1 MSIQLSKPKSL
12 IDLSTCAVL
21 VNVRTSVWTG
31 VQTDD
36 EVSNEITTMKN
47 ADSESGKF
55 AKRLLAGDREHK
67 KLVNHRQTVRNW
79 VKRRTFPWAG
89 QWNILPVVTLPQFM
103 EEYKALDKEREEL
116 LEAFLQSYPNKVSD
130 MAFKLNGMF
139 RREDYPTADEL
150 RDKFTMTLYTAEVP
164 QGDFRVQIA
173 HDLAD
178 DLTNHFNK
186 QAQSTIDNM
195 LSQQI
200 HQLVDVMRSIS
211 HTCGENVVERE
222 DGSLKVSRGRL
233 HTETLKKAL
242 QYCDTF
248 KQFNPAGDSRLDAIR
263 NDLERVL
270 INVDMDEL
278 KKNDSTRAY
287 VKAEVDDILSKF
299 GFGQ

>member
-31 VQTDD
+31 TQTDED
-36 EVSNEITTMKN
+36 ASHEVIAAKQ
-47 ADSESGKF
+47 ADADAGKF
-55 AKRLLAGDREHK
+55 AKRLLAGDQQHR

-79 VKRRTFPWAG
+79 FKRRTYPWAG
-89 QWNILPVVTLPQFM
+89 QWGILPVASLPAFM
-103 EEYKALDKEREEL
+103 EEFKSLDKERVDY
-116 LEAFLQSYPNKVSD
+116 LETFLAEYPNKVSN
-130 MAFKLNGMF
+130 MAFKLNGLF

-150 RDKFTMTLYTAEVP
+150 RNKFTMTLYTAEVP

-186 QAQSTIDNM
+186 QAQSAIDNM
-195 LSQQI
+195 LAQQI
-200 HQLVDVMRSIS
+200 NQLVDVMRSIS
-211 HTCGENVVERE
+211 HTCGENIVEQE
-222 DGSLKVSRGRL
+222 DGSIKVTRGRL

-242 QYCDTF
+242 AYCDTF
-248 KQFNPAGDSRLDAIR
+248 KQFNPTGDTQLNAIR
-263 NDLERVL
+263 YDLERVL
-270 INVDMDEL
+270 SNVSMEEL
-278 KKNDSTRAY
+278 KKSDATRAH

-299 GFGQ
+299 GFAE